1 MLISHSTAYQCF
13 QCGDRRWGGSLI
25 RYFLHHWKSLRYQF
39 AAQAFFLPDFEM
51 QFESNHG
58 CILRCATRWLR
69 NHELVGSAT
78 TTSQSF
84 KPTSWLGGFRGGVIS
99 PFFFTE
105 ESDSFKIQNDA
116 SFAELQPFEDPEFVP
131 KVVFPCPCG
140 PWGSQV
146 SDMIDLLYD
155 LFLIWRKP
163 INTDSDSALSSGTCW
178 NTLCFWFVWFFRWFE
193 IACLAWTRLNPSCL
207 KCAIARERCLGGG
220 GSKYPNK

>member
-13 QCGDRRWGGSLI
+13 QCGDRRWGFFDRIFFASLKVVALSI
-25 RYFLHHWKSLRYQF
+25 CCPSSFSARFWN
-39 AAQAFFLPDFEM
+39 
-51 QFESNHG
+51 QFESKHG

-99 PFFFTE
+99 PSFFTE
-105 ESDSFKIQNDA
+105 ESDSFKIQNDS

-140 PWGSQV
+140 PWGGQV
-146 SDMIDLLYD
+146 SFKIPLTCDD
-155 LFLIWRKP
+155 LFLIWRKL
-163 INTDSDSALSSGTCW
+163 ISTGLYLALSSGTNCSCW
-178 NTLCFWFVWFFRWFE
+178 NTLCFWLLWFFRWLE
-193 IACLAWTRLNPSCL
+193 IAGLACTM
-207 KCAIARERCLGGG
+207 
-220 GSKYPNK
+220 